1 MIKNE
6 RNYITMN
13 ERVNIEFYTAN
24 DVAVILGVSRATAYR
39 IIDNLNRQLEKMKK
53 ITLRGKISKK
63 YFNERLY
70 I

>member
-1 MIKNE
+1 
-6 RNYITMN
+6 MN

-39 IIDNLNRQLEKMKK
+39 IIDDLNRQLEKMNK

-70 I
+70 V

>member
-1 MIKNE
+1 
-6 RNYITMN
+6 MN

-39 IIDNLNRQLEKMKK
+39 IIDDLNRQLEKMNK

-63 YFNERLY
+63 YFNERLC